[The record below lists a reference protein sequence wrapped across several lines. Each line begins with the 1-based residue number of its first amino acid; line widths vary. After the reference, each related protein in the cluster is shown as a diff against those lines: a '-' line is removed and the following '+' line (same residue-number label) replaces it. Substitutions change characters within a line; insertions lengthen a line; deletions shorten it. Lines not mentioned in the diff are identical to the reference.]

1 MLSDVFVKEDTTLL
15 LLILLDLVES
25 FIVLF
30 ITILKNTLSMSGF
43 VIINSFRTKVV
54 RFINFH
60 TRQPF
65 ELINGTKWFNL
76 FSLVSFDKVQN
87 KNTVFPLS
95 TLSLGSM

>member
-1 MLSDVFVKEDTTLL
+1 
-15 LLILLDLVES
+15 
-25 FIVLF
+25 
-30 ITILKNTLSMSGF
+30 MSGF
-43 VIINSFRTKVV
+43 IIIDSFRTKVV
-54 RFINFH
+54 RFINFD
-60 TRQPF
+60 TGQLS